1 MNMSRRKGNMIG
13 LKGGKKTKQ
22 RAMIDAKVNDTI
34 IVYKTDNGELVKE
47 YPSGK
52 IV

>member
-1 MNMSRRKGNMIG
+1 MTRE
-13 LKGGKKTKQ
+13 
-22 RAMIDAKVNDTI
+22 RAMIDAKVNDTF